1 MKKFDYILLLIYVVV
16 IFILGTA
23 ESLDIEYRIIAG
35 IYCLLVSGRVLYTI
49 FGPNGPLNNDKG
61 F

>member
-1 MKKFDYILLLIYVVV
+1 MKRIDYILLFIYIIVV
-16 IFILGTA
+16 FILGTA
-23 ESLDIEYRIIAG
+23 EDLNVYYKTVAG
-35 IYCLLVSGRVLYTI
+35 IYCLLVSGRVLYII